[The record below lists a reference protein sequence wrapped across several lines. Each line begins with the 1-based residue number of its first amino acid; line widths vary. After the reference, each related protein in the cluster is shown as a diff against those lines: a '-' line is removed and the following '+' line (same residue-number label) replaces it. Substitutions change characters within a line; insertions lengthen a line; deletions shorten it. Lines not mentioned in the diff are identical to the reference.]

1 MLITRFKE
9 MKIIG
14 HEVRTAGSGLQ
25 SSSHSA
31 VNSPAGSMGP
41 GDGHLFVTTKKQL
54 TAQQFATDT
63 NVKSAITSWLH
74 TQE

>member
-1 MLITRFKE
+1 ME
-9 MKIIG
+9 IIG
-14 HEVRTAGSGLQ
+14 NEVRIAGSGLQ

-31 VNSPAGSMGP
+31 VSSPTGSMGP

-54 TAQQFATDT
+54 TAQQFVTD
-63 NVKSAITSWLH
+63 TSWLH